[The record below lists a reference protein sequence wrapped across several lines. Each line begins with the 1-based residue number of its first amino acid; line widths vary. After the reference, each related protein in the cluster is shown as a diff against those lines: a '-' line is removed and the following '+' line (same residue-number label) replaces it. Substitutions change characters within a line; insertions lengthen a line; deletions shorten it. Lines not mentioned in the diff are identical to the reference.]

1 MTIITLYYF
10 ASYYLA
16 YRLLKDNITEKK
28 TGVNECETSL
38 KSINPTDPKLLN
50 SMFEVLLTSRVH
62 SRGGCLGTGL

>member
-28 TGVNECETSL
+28 LGLMSVR
-38 KSINPTDPKLLN
+38 LN
-50 SMFEVLLTSRVH
+50 
-62 SRGGCLGTGL
+62 